1 VAHSPARDEHSA
13 RAKRTCRK
21 LFLARDKDSFARAA
35 QSFHPLFHSVARAS
49 RASNL
54 PPNFPPPTQKTVDS
68 IFSNY

>member
-35 QSFHPLFHSVARAS
+35 QSFHPLIHRVARAS
-49 RASNL
+49 RTSNRA
-54 PPNFPPPTQKTVDS
+54 PKIRTDAQKSVDS